1 MADLSDTLNPY
12 YSFEVSPKYFGC
24 VRTVSDTLLYTQRWD
39 TLPQTKFWQM
49 VMRMQRDSCIV
60 SLSSNRQIVEVK
72 PSWWWEAKTD
82 TMQQRYKDSLKT
94 ALNLGD
100 DVGIYITAGK
110 RHYYAFDKVL
120 HSISEGVSVFEEK
133 GVDPWYAQAIL
144 LIESPG
150 KLQYSPVGAYGSFQL
165 MEDVAKEH
173 GLVVNDSIDEREDFS
188 KAAGAA
194 ADLIST
200 RCIPQTRYML
210 RKRGLEYDER
220 QLWFR
225 LLVLHSYHAGAGNV
239 AGVLDQINPSEGGQ
253 ELMKQVWTTEYKGF
267 KNASQNYSQVAL
279 ASILSLDEILAA
291 LPDTVC
297 RDSIII
303 M

>member
-1 MADLSDTLNPY
+1 
-12 YSFEVSPKYFGC
+12 
-24 VRTVSDTLLYTQRWD
+24 YTQRWD
-39 TLPQTKFWQM
+39 TLPQAKFWQM
-49 VMRMQRDSCIV
+49 VMGMRRDSCIV
-60 SLSSNRQIVEVK
+60 NVSSSRRIVEVK
-72 PSWWWEAKTD
+72 ASYWWESLTD
-82 TMQQRYKDSLKT
+82 SLQNRYKDSIRQ
-94 ALNLGD
+94 ALHLGED
-100 DVGIYITAGK
+100 EGIYITAGK

-120 HSISEGVSVFEEK
+120 HSISEGVAVFEQK

-165 MEDVAKEH
+165 MEDVAREH
-173 GLVVNDSIDEREDFS
+173 GLIVNDSIDEREDFP

-194 ADLIST
+194 ADLIAS
-200 RCIPQTRYML
+200 RCIPQTRHML
-210 RKRGLEYDER
+210 RKRGITFDEK

-239 AGVLDQINPSEGGQ
+239 DGVLEIIKPTEGGQ
-253 ELMKQVWTTEYKGF
+253 ELMKRVWTTEYKGF

-279 ASILSLDEILAA
+279 ASILKLDEILSA
-291 LPDTVC
+291 LPDSVC
-297 RDSIII
+297 RDSIVI